1 MVAATSGGDY
11 SADWLNWRSPVS
23 EHLTAK
29 QVEAIERHID
39 AGICDCAHRYNITVL
54 CREWRSQT
62 ADLAKAR
69 ADLAAARE
77 REERMRE
84 ALVDICGE
92 VMKRGEREHYHDC
105 EFCGAR
111 AWQGGYFPHKDGCL
125 AVRAAA
131 ALAAAPTTEGG
142 E

>member
-1 MVAATSGGDY
+1 
-11 SADWLNWRSPVS
+11 VS

-84 ALVDICGE
+84 ALGE
-92 VMKRGEREHYHDC
+92 VRNLMSESLGVAGLHLN
-105 EFCGAR
+105 GAV
-111 AWQGGYFPHKDGCL
+111 AEWDWVLQSWLPT
-125 AVRAAA
+125 VA
-131 ALAAAPTTEGG
+131 ALAAANITKDGEGS
-142 E
+142 